1 MSTVTGRLDLDRVS
15 NTDVSVLAVR
25 LGVGLIMLVHGLGK
39 LTGAGPAGS
48 GIEGFAAA
56 LVSLGVP
63 APVLT
68 AWLVGFAETIGG
80 LLVLVGLFSR
90 IGAAAIAAVM
100 TGAILLVHLPNGFL
114 VSNGGYEFALL
125 VLLASVSLVF
135 TDPGKYSVAHWLAER
150 EERKTGRPAA

>member
-1 MSTVTGRLDLDRVS
+1 MSTVSGRFDMDRVS
-15 NTDVSVLAVR
+15 NADVSVLLLR
-25 LGVGLIMLVHGLGK
+25 LGVGLIMLVHGFGK

-48 GIEGFAAA
+48 GIDRFALA
-56 LVSLGVP
+56 LVELGVP

-90 IGAAAIAAVM
+90 IGAAAIAVVM
-100 TGAILLVHLPNGFL
+100 TGAVLLVHLPNGFV

-125 VLLASVSLVF
+125 LLLASVSLVF

-150 EERKTGRPAA
+150 EEEKAARPAA

>member
-15 NTDVSVLAVR
+15 NTDLSVLTVR

-48 GIEGFAAA
+48 GIEGFAVA

-68 AWLVGFAETIGG
+68 AWLVGFAEAVGG

-90 IGAAAIAAVM
+90 IGAAAIAVVM
-100 TGAILLVHLPNGFL
+100 VGAILLVHLPNGFL